1 MYLKQIKTVGF
12 KSFADEIN
20 IDLST
25 GITGIVGPNG
35 SGKSNVVDAVRW
47 VLGEQS
53 VKSLR
58 GEGAMSDII
67 FSGSEKRKG
76 SSYASVNLIF
86 NNEDKYLPIEFN
98 EVSVKRVLY
107 KDGENE
113 YFINNSKCRLKDIT
127 DLFIDSGVGKESFNI
142 ISQGEIGEI
151 LSNKPEDRRIIFEEA
166 AGVLKYKKR
175 KEEAIRKLQRTHENL
190 SRVNDIIAELEIQV
204 EPLRKQKETAEIYLK
219 SKKELENYE
228 VALITHDIDTI
239 NYEYQR
245 SKERIDELNNELS
258 RISVSNITEDIELT
272 NKKTELSKIDKEIY
286 TNNQLLINISSK
298 VEKLNGEKNLIL
310 EREKNS
316 VDNKELHE
324 RIVSLQ
330 EQLFNNSN
338 NVLLIKN
345 ELETLKVNL
354 DELDELITQS
364 ESQIQKI
371 KQERAIVVDELNS
384 KNRYE
389 NELNFKI
396 DILEKAIET
405 DSGLSYGVKS
415 VLHNPRL
422 TGIKGIIGKVIDVEE
437 IYTKAIDIALGGAK
451 EYVITDTKRSAVEA
465 IEYLKNNNLGR
476 ATFFPLEVIEPRGI
490 DSNVLNTISN
500 INGFIDIAS
509 NLVKYDKL
517 YENIILNQLGNVIIA
532 RNIDDANMISSK
544 INHRYKI
551 VTLDGDLVNVG
562 GSITGGRYKNKT
574 SNILNQKYELDD
586 LNRKLLETINTINL
600 KEEKINQLDY
610 DLKLKEE
617 KKYEYTSKKIE
628 IEEIIKNKNK
638 ILIES
643 LTKKEAIEKEIGH
656 YNNNLGEA
664 HNLIM
669 NEYYE
674 ELRKKEELESLLDNL
689 NQKKTNLSNM
699 INDMESSI
707 KKVNSN
713 YNKLQNEL
721 KELEIKINKDDVK
734 LDNLLNT
741 LNEDYSMTFERAKEL
756 YKLETEENVAR
767 TKVSELKNTIK
778 NLGVVNV
785 LAIEEFDK
793 VNVRFEFL
801 TNQKQDLYKAENMLL
816 EIINEMDTVMKTE
829 FIATFERIQVEFSN
843 VFRSLFGGGT
853 AELKLTEPTNILET
867 GIDIIACPPGK
878 KLAHI
883 SLLSGGEKTLTA
895 ISLLFAILKIKTV
908 PFCILDE
915 VEAALDEVNVDRFG
929 EYVET
934 LKDKTQFII
943 ITHKKKTM
951 EYVDYLYGI
960 TMQES
965 GISKL
970 VSVKLEDIKD
980 DNSN

>member
-76 SSYASVNLIF
+76 SNYASVNLIF
-86 NNEDKYLPIEFN
+86 NNEDKYLPIEYN

-175 KEEAIRKLQRTHENL
+175 KEEAIRKLERTHENL
-190 SRVNDIIAELEIQV
+190 SRVNDIISELEIQV
-204 EPLRKQKETAEIYLK
+204 EPLKKQKETAEIYLN

-228 VALITHDIDTI
+228 VALIAHDIDTI
-239 NYEYQR
+239 NYEYQK
-245 SKERIDELNNELS
+245 SKERINELNNELS
-258 RISVSNITEDIELT
+258 SLSSSNLTEDAELT
-272 NKKTELSKIDKEIY
+272 NKKIELSNIDKEIY
-286 TNNQLLINISSK
+286 NNNQLLINVSSR
-298 VEKLNGEKNLIL
+298 VERLNGEKNLIL
-310 EREKNS
+310 EREKNN
-316 VDNKELHE
+316 VNDIELHNK
-324 RIVSLQ
+324 IVSLQ
-330 EQLFNNSN
+330 EQLLNSN
-338 NVLLIKN
+338 NNILLLQQ
-345 ELETLKVNL
+345 ELDTLKSNL
-354 DELDELITQS
+354 DEVNTLITQS
-364 ESQIQKI
+364 DENI
-371 KQERAIVVDELNS
+371 KKVKQDKLYTSDELNN

-389 NELNFKI
+389 NELKFKI
-396 DILEKAIET
+396 EVLEKAIET

-422 TGIKGIIGKVIDVEE
+422 DGIKGIIGKIIDVEE
-437 IYTKAIDIALGGAK
+437 TYTKAIDIALGGAK
-451 EYVITDTKRSAVEA
+451 EYIITETKKNAVEA

-476 ATFFPLEVIEPRGI
+476 ATFFPLEVIQPRKI
-490 DSNVLNTISN
+490 EDNILDILNN
-500 INGFIDIAS
+500 LNGFIGVAET
-509 NLVKYDKL
+509 LVKYDKI

-532 RNIDDANMISSK
+532 RNIDDANNISSK
-544 INHRYKI
+544 ISHRYKI
-551 VTLDGDLVNVG
+551 VTLDGELVNVG

-586 LNRKLLETINTINL
+586 LNRKLLETINNINI

-610 DLKLKEE
+610 NLKQIEE
-617 KKYEYTSKKIE
+617 KKYQYTSKRIE

-638 ILIES
+638 LLNEYIN
-643 LTKKEAIEKEIGH
+643 KKEYYEKEISH
-656 YNNNLGEA
+656 YNNDIGDT

-669 NEYYE
+669 TEYYD
-674 ELRKKEELESLLDNL
+674 ELRKKEELENVLNNL
-689 NQKKTNLSNM
+689 IQKKNNLS
-699 INDMESSI
+699 IIISDMESSI

-741 LNEDYSMTFERAKEL
+741 LNEDYSMTFERAKER
-756 YKLETEENVAR
+756 YKLEIEESVAR
-767 TKVSELKNTIK
+767 AKVSELKNTIK

-785 LAIEEFDK
+785 LAIEEFEK

-801 TNQKQDLYKAENMLL
+801 TNQKQDLFKAENMLL

-829 FIATFERIQVEFSN
+829 FMSTFERIQIEFTN
-843 VFRSLFGGGT
+843 VFRTLFGGGT

-878 KLAHI
+878 KLSHI

-895 ISLLFAILKIKTV
+895 ISLLFAILRIKTV

-934 LKDKTQFII
+934 LKGKTQFII

-970 VSVKLEDIKD
+970 VSVKLEDIKE
-980 DNSN
+980 N

>member
-1 MYLKQIKTVGF
+1 MYLKQIKTIGF

-67 FSGSEKRKG
+67 FAGSSTRKG
-76 SSYASVNLIF
+76 SNYASVNLIF

-127 DLFIDSGVGKESFNI
+127 DLFMDSGVGKESFNI

-151 LSNKPEDRRIIFEEA
+151 LSNKPEDRRVIFEEA

-175 KEEAIRKLQRTHENL
+175 KEEAIRKLERTHDNL
-190 SRVNDIIAELEIQV
+190 SRVNDIISELEIQV
-204 EPLRKQKETAEIYLK
+204 EPLRKQKETAQIYLK
-219 SKKELENYE
+219 SKEALEQCE
-228 VALITHDIDTI
+228 VALIAHDIDQI
-239 NYEYQR
+239 SYEYQKN
-245 SKERIDELNNELS
+245 KERISEINDEINKISSSNIQEDIDLTAKKIKLNEL
-258 RISVSNITEDIELT
+258 
-272 NKKTELSKIDKEIY
+272 DKEIY
-286 TNNQLLINISSK
+286 NTNQLLIEISSN
-298 VEKLNGEKNLIL
+298 VERLNGEKNLIL
-310 EREKNS
+310 EREKNN
-316 VDNKELHE
+316 VEDIKLHNKLLE
-324 RIVSLQ
+324 LQ
-330 EQLFNNSN
+330 ESS
-338 NVLLIKN
+338 
-345 ELETLKVNL
+345 LKVKNSIEILSNEIKDISKLL
-354 DELDELITQS
+354 DEEINILNNNQ
-364 ESQIQKI
+364 SQIQKLKSEKDNI
-371 KQERAIVVDELNS
+371 TLELND

-389 NELNFKI
+389 NELKYKI
-396 DILEKAIET
+396 EILERAIET

-422 TGIKGIIGKVIDVEE
+422 SGIKGIIGKLIDVDE
-437 IYTKAIDIALGGAK
+437 IYTTAIEIALGGAK
-451 EYVITDTKRSAVEA
+451 EYIVTENRNNAKEA
-465 IEYLKNNNLGR
+465 IEYLKMNNLGR
-476 ATFFPLEVIEPRGI
+476 ATFFPMDVIEPRKM
-490 DSNVLNTISN
+490 DNTVLNILKNT
-500 INGFIDIAS
+500 NGFIDIAS
-509 NLVKYDKL
+509 NLLRYDPI

-532 RNIDDANMISSK
+532 RNIDDANLISEK
-544 INHRYKI
+544 INHKYKI
-551 VTLDGDLVNVG
+551 VTLDGELIHVG
-562 GSITGGRYKNKT
+562 GSMTGGKFKNKAN
-574 SNILNQKYELDD
+574 NILTQKYELDD
-586 LNRKLLETINTINL
+586 LNRKLDETIISIKL

-610 DLKLKEE
+610 ELKHVEE
-617 KKYEYTSKKIE
+617 NSYTHTSKKIE
-628 IEEIIKNKNK
+628 LESLIKTKNKTIIELRNK
-638 ILIES
+638 ES
-643 LTKKEAIEKEIGH
+643 DINKEISH
-656 YNNNLGEA
+656 YGNDLELE
-664 HNLIM
+664 HNKVM

-674 ELRKKEELESLLDNL
+674 ELKRKENYENKLDNL
-689 NQKKTNLSNM
+689 NNSRKTLASL
-699 INDMESSI
+699 ISEIEISI
-707 KKVNSN
+707 KRTNSS
-713 YNKLQNEL
+713 YSKLQNEL
-721 KELEIKINKDDVK
+721 KTLEISVNKDDVK

-741 LNEDYSMTFERAKEL
+741 LSEDYSLTFERAKKL
-756 YKLETEENVAR
+756 YKLEIPENEAR
-767 TKVSELKNTIK
+767 IKVTELKNTIK

-793 VNVRFEFL
+793 VNERFEFL
-801 TNQKQDLYKAENMLL
+801 TNQKQDLYKAENTLL
-816 EIINEMDTVMKTE
+816 DIINEMDNVLKE
-829 FIATFERIQVEFSN
+829 QFILTFEKIQVEFSN
-843 VFRSLFGGGT
+843 VFKALFGGGK
-853 AELKLTEPTNILET
+853 AELKLTEPNNILET

-878 KLAHI
+878 KLSHI

-970 VSVKLEDIKD
+970 VSVRLEDIKEEQ
-980 DNSN
+980 N